1 MRESIG
7 ATWIFGIVIVF
18 VTIFTG
24 YLAFSVNFSKAF
36 AFKDEIIDV
45 LEKYD
50 GPGDDVIGE
59 IGNGSTKALEE
70 IASYTRE
77 INYGSKGSCEIV
89 LRRLYGDETYS
100 KKRNSIMGVNISV
113 IPKPNGTY
121 ATVTRA
127 DSFLGEE
134 LYHFCLVR
142 EGQTGEGNDA
152 YLSFSS
158 YRVITFFSININIL
172 RMFGNYYVSGE
183 TKNISYP
190 KDAFLE
196 EGTLE

>member
-50 GPGDDVIGE
+50 GPGDEVIGD
-59 IGNGSTKALEE
+59 IGNGTTKALEE
-70 IASYTRE
+70 IANYTKE
-77 INYGSKGSCEIV
+77 INYGSKGSCETV
-89 LRRLYGDETYS
+89 LKRLYGDTTYS
-100 KKRNSIMGVNISV
+100 DKRTATMGVNISV
-113 IPKPNGTY
+113 IPKANGTY
-121 ATVTRA
+121 ASVTRG
-127 DSFLGEE
+127 DSFLGDE
-134 LYHFCLVR
+134 LFHFCLVR
-142 EGQTGEGNDA
+142 EGETNLDEDNHA

-183 TKNISYP
+183 TKNITYP

-196 EGTLE
+196 EG

>member
-1 MRESIG
+1 VRESIG

-50 GPGDDVIGE
+50 GPGDSIIGD
-59 IGNGSTKALEE
+59 IGSGTTTSLEE
-70 IASYTRE
+70 IANYTKE
-77 INYGSKGSCEIV
+77 INYGSKGSCETV
-89 LRRLYGDETYS
+89 LKRLYGDDAYNR
-100 KKRNSIMGVNISV
+100 KRNSIMGVNISV

-121 ATVTRA
+121 ASVTRG
-127 DSFLGEE
+127 DSFLGDE
-134 LYHFCLVR
+134 LFHFCLVR
-142 EGQTGEGNDA
+142 EGQTGSDNNA

-196 EGTLE
+196 EVRE